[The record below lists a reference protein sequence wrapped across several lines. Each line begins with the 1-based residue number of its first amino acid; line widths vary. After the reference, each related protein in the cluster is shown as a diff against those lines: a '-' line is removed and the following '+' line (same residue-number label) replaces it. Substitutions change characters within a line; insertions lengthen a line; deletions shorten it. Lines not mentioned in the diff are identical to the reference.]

1 MVKKVNAIDSNKQ
14 NFLKKIKDGVKK
26 VPETSEFMGIKYFNG
41 LTKINFNA
49 RMEETSKN
57 LKTKNQ
63 VETARDLGQRIEKT
77 WNNFKRLIQVDY
89 LVKYTF
95 MMMDHKII

>member
-1 MVKKVNAIDSNKQ
+1 MVKKVDAIDSNKQ
-14 NFLKKIKDGVKK
+14 KLLKKIKDGVKK
-26 VPETSEFMGIKYFNG
+26 VPETSEFMEIKYLNG

-63 VETARDLGQRIEKT
+63 VETTRDLGQKIEKT
-77 WNNFKRLIQVDY
+77 
-89 LVKYTF
+89 
-95 MMMDHKII
+95 